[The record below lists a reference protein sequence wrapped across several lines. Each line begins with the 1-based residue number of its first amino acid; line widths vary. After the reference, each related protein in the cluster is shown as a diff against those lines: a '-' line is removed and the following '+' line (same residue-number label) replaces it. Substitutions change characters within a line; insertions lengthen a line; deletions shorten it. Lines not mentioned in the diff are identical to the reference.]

1 MDRNEV
7 FELVVSWLTISI
19 AFAWD
24 MNPYTFLY
32 HLPFYLVAVGTAF
45 IFHELAHRYVANR
58 FGYPARYVMWREG
71 LFFALLLAIATN
83 GRFVFAAPGAV
94 YIFGH
99 PRPKENAYIS
109 AAGPLA
115 NLVVAFLICGFL
127 FLTQPVKSI
136 SMLLQGL
143 AWVNLFI
150 GAFNLLP
157 LYPLDGS
164 KVLPY
169 SPALYILL
177 LVLFGVGFTLC
188 GVM

>member
-1 MDRNEV
+1 MDRSEL
-7 FELVVSWLTISI
+7 FELIISWLTISI

-24 MNPYTFLY
+24 MNPYTFFY

-45 IFHELAHRYVANR
+45 IFHELAHRYVAHR
-58 FGYPARYVMWREG
+58 FGYPARYIMWKEG
-71 LFFALLLAIATN
+71 LIFALLLAILTN

-109 AAGPLA
+109 AAGPTA
-115 NLVVAFLICGFL
+115 NLIIALLICSL
-127 FLTQPVKSI
+127 LLLAQPMKGVAT
-136 SMLLQGL
+136 LLHGL

-150 GAFNLLP
+150 GIFNLFP
-157 LYPLDGS
+157 IYPLDGS
-164 KVLPY
+164 KILPY
-169 SPALYILL
+169 SPLLYFFLL
-177 LVLFGVGFTLC
+177 ALFGVGFTLC